1 MRIPPCLLITIAA
14 LAGTPPALRAVPPAP
29 TAGFPAS
36 LAGALIYSSAPAF
49 ADLDGDGDRE
59 VVVGAT
65 DGRVFALRGSGT
77 VLWQYDTGSTGV
89 ESKAAIADVDGDGL
103 PEVVVGAGS
112 TFTPGTSP
120 GVYVLSHTGTLQCSF
135 PTGDGVYSSPA
146 LADLDLDDAGRL
158 EIAFGS
164 WDFKFRVINHDCSP
178 KYQITLTDSIWSSPA
193 IGDLDGDG
201 IPEIV
206 VGGDHNPPG
215 TAGDG
220 GLIHAFRRDLASELP
235 GFPVGIDE
243 VVYSS
248 PALGDVDG
256 DGELDLVF
264 GTGWCWDR
272 PACAPLGTTHDVTEA
287 VYALDRF
294 GAPIPSWPYLLPANQ
309 YAFGSPALA
318 DFDGDGDA
326 EVVVN
331 TLQKVDSGP
340 QGWVYALEGDGT
352 ALPGWPKQPVTPA
365 TCDTQIHN
373 GTSASAVVAD
383 LDGDAVLEIAL
394 VSNWEVVVWT
404 PAGVQL
410 SRDDACPDPPGDW
423 VMTAD
428 GPMVALGVGDLDA
441 DGAAELVATGFN
453 ASGSAG
459 RVYSWS
465 FGAGAAGA
473 AAPWP
478 QFRRGQTNH
487 ARFEAGLFADDFESG
502 LLDGWTRAVR

>member
-1 MRIPPCLLITIAA
+1 MVATRSPLPAIVSA
-14 LAGTPPALRAVPPAP
+14 LASMLLGLEALGAAQPATLFAEAFECGNSRRWAVTQGGSVPPGPPVGVFAP
-29 TAGFPAS
+29 QTVCEWTAPEVGDPYPAHTNV
-36 LAGALIYSSAPAF
+36 LATPLV
-49 ADLDGDGDRE
+49 ADLPPGAPGSLE
-59 VVVGAT
+59 LVVVTYNGT
-65 DGRVFALRGSGT
+65 DGGDPACKGSDANFFGVLRLIDAATCAPVANVSGLDEKLIAT
-77 VLWQYDTGSTGV
+77 
-89 ESKAAIADVDGDGL
+89 AA
-103 PEVVVGAGS
+103 
-112 TFTPGTSP
+112 
-120 GVYVLSHTGTLQCSF
+120 
-135 PTGDGVYSSPA
+135 
-146 LADLDLDDAGRL
+146 
-158 EIAFGS
+158 
-164 WDFKFRVINHDCSP
+164 
-178 KYQITLTDSIWSSPA
+178 PA